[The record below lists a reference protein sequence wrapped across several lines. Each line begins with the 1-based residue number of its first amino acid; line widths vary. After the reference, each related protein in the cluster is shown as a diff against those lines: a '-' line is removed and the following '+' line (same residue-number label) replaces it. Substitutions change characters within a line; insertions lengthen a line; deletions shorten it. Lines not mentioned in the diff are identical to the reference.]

1 MPDSNEYLAKQA
13 YVDAQLAQKQDKL
26 IAGQNITIGADGKTI
41 SATGGGAT
49 YTAGTGISISQQ
61 NEIGLSAQTQATLA
75 YLDQNKQ
82 DKLVAGDGISI
93 EGNVIS
99 VTGGGGGGKK
109 KAVKTYH
116 ATGTTGTWG
125 YLAIDLNNDSI
136 DPTSVFAVVTDENCA
151 AACIGLTWYH
161 SALTGVF
168 TLRRNVSQGSANLS
182 VSYTVFY
189 YDKTIQNSGISSYLT
204 SGTFDEKGID
214 SVNLQ
219 SGVDSNSVFAVVID
233 SSYVSTNG
241 VMSLS
246 LSRVWYNDNTPLC
259 MCVVAGTNIDA
270 AHKIHDTVPYR
281 VFYYTSE
288 DAGIKSTILPIS
300 TNNNGYAQIIPDS
313 ELDITKFFNVVVTE
327 ESATTA
333 AGDHY
338 YNKGLYLDNEGLKSY
353 FGKYYPSPEYSLFN
367 ANFNARAFYIDDS
380 SEPEPSKQEVI
391 THTTAEWAQL
401 TSLVSEEGVIYVW
414 SDYKTE
420 GGVTY
425 PGMKIGDGL
434 AYVVDLPF
442 ATEPIT
448 SAQITKWDNKVSVDI
463 NGENLIFLK

>member
-1 MPDSNEYLAKQA
+1 MSDNEYLAKRD
-13 YVDAQLAQKQDKL
+13 YVDTQLAAKQDTL
-26 IAGQNITIGADGKTI
+26 IAGQNITIGPDGKTI

-82 DKLVAGDGISI
+82 DKLIAGDGITI

-99 VTGGGGGGKK
+99 ATGGGGGGGKK

-168 TLRRNVSQGSANLS
+168 TLRKNSSQGSANLS

-204 SGTFDEKGID
+204 SSAFDEKGIN

-233 SSYVSTNG
+233 STYVSTNG
-241 VMSLS
+241 VMSLN
-246 LSRVWYNDNTPLC
+246 LSRVLYNDNTPLC

-270 AHKIHDTVPYR
+270 AHKVHDTVPYR

-300 TNNNGYAQIIPDS
+300 TNNNGYAQITPDS
-313 ELDITKFFNVVVTE
+313 ELDITKFFNVIVTE
-327 ESATTA
+327 ESATAA

-338 YNKGLYLDNEGLKSY
+338 YNKGLYLDNEGLKSC

-367 ANFNARAFYIDDS
+367 ANFNVRAFYIDDS

-401 TSLVSEEGVIYVW
+401 TSLVSEKGVIYVW

-442 ATEPIT
+442 MTEPIT